1 MSQKPSRQMSDELWI
16 ACGSKLT
23 GKLALR
29 EYLTGVM
36 PGLETPVHFAE
47 TAADYYV
54 DNSGA
59 RRA

>member
-1 MSQKPSRQMSDELWI
+1 MSDELWI
-16 ACGSKLT
+16 ACRSKLT

-29 EYLTGVM
+29 VYLTGVM

-47 TAADYYV
+47 TAADCYV

>member
-1 MSQKPSRQMSDELWI
+1 MSDELWT

-29 EYLTGVM
+29 VYLTGVM

-47 TAADYYV
+47 TAADCYV
-54 DNSGA
+54 DNGGA